1 MRVTFKSKRLE
12 APTMRE
18 LRGNVRYR
26 FRSDDHDVN
35 ILIEGDAEWVEA
47 HVEEL
52 GLSGVGWTMPAGTE
66 VQASNLSTVSKQR
79 QDAGINIEMDDQPED
94 AKPLDMGPEPD
105 PSRIPVVRR
114 PIGELDLK
122 AKLNEAGLEPA
133 ARPDVIELMELLED
147 MDPPQP
153 VASTTSVDPMAE
165 AWLRELLQLVV
176 RDHGMSGLSTED
188 IEEIASSKLGGREGT
203 ALDVWLQSL
212 FTAGKLVKIHGGD
225 ATGWGPSPKWLV
237 GRF

>member
-1 MRVTFKSKRLE
+1 MRQ
-12 APTMRE
+12 

-26 FRSDDHDVN
+26 FRSDDHDLN
-35 ILIEGDAEWVEA
+35 IVLEGDAEWVESY
-47 HVEEL
+47 VNEL
-52 GLSGVGWTMPAGTE
+52 GLAGVGWTMPVGTD
-66 VQASNLSTVSKQR
+66 VKATNLSSVSQQR
-79 QDAGINIEMDDQPED
+79 KDAGIDIEMED
-94 AKPLDMGPEPD
+94 APESTKPLDMGPEPD

-114 PIGELDLK
+114 PIGELNL
-122 AKLNEAGLEPA
+122 AEKLSAAGLEPA
-133 ARPDVIELMELLED
+133 ERPDPIDLMDLLED

-153 VASTTSVDPMAE
+153 VASATSVDPMAE
-165 AWLRELLQLVV
+165 AWLRELLQMVV

-203 ALDVWLQSL
+203 ALEVWLQSL